1 MIHWIRKKNDPE
13 EDKTSSEILERI
25 MDSLEVREWCIK
37 NTSLSDFGKYIKIL
51 ETGNA
56 EVENS

>member
-1 MIHWIRKKNDPE
+1 MIHWSRKKNDPE

-37 NTSLSDFGKYIKIL
+37 NTDLSDFGNYIKIL
-51 ETGNA
+51 EFGDG
-56 EVENS
+56 EVDN